1 MRKLKHYNLEEVEK
15 RIIEF
20 QEEKDSKKSKILGM
34 LLIAS
39 YGKIFNITVSGVKKG
54 LELFEKYDK
63 DDTELTHE
71 EWFSLYVLIGE
82 SLLLEGWEDAYEV
95 NVKLQKQLFKR
106 YKPDYFYIQGI
117 IISSL
122 YPKQLVKLNENFYNG
137 FKMLISSMDR
147 YPKLKDLL
155 ITGDV

>member
-1 MRKLKHYNLEEVEK
+1 MGKLKHYNLEEVER
-15 RIIEF
+15 RIGEF
-20 QEEKDSKKSKILGM
+20 QNEKDSKKSKILGM

-39 YGKIFNITVSGVKKG
+39 YGKIFNITESGVKRG
-54 LELFEKYDK
+54 LELFEKYEE
-63 DDTELTHE
+63 DDVELSHE

-106 YKPDYFYIQGI
+106 YKPDYFYIQGMI
-117 IISSL
+117 LSLL

-137 FKMLISSMDR
+137 FKLLISAMDR

>member
-1 MRKLKHYNLEEVEK
+1 
-15 RIIEF
+15 
-20 QEEKDSKKSKILGM
+20 M

-39 YGKIFNITVSGVKKG
+39 YGKIFNITVSGVKNG
-54 LELFEKYDK
+54 LVLFDMYDK
-63 DDTELTHE
+63 DDTELSHE

-82 SLLLEGWEDAYEV
+82 SLLLEGWEEAYEV

-117 IISSL
+117 IMSSL

-155 ITGDV
+155 ISGDV

>member
-1 MRKLKHYNLEEVEK
+1 
-15 RIIEF
+15 
-20 QEEKDSKKSKILGM
+20 M

>member
-1 MRKLKHYNLEEVEK
+1 MGKMNHYNLEEIERKVG
-15 RIIEF
+15 EF

-39 YGKIFNITVSGVKKG
+39 YGKIFNITESGVKRG
-54 LELFEKYDK
+54 LELFEKYDE
-63 DDTELTHE
+63 DDTELTHN

-82 SLLLEGWEDAYEV
+82 SLLMEGWEDAYEV

-117 IISSL
+117 ILSSL

-137 FKMLISSMDR
+137 FKVLISVMDR

>member
-63 DDTELTHE
+63 DDTELTNE
-71 EWFSLYVLIGE
+71 EWFLLYVLIGE

-122 YPKQLVKLNENFYNG
+122 YQKQLVKLNENFYNG
-137 FKMLISSMDR
+137 FKMLISAMDK

>member
-63 DDTELTHE
+63 DDTELTNE
-71 EWFSLYVLIGE
+71 EWFLLYVLIGE

-122 YPKQLVKLNENFYNG
+122 YPQQLVKLNENFYNG
-137 FKMLISSMDR
+137 FKVLISAMDK

>member
-1 MRKLKHYNLEEVEK
+1 MGKIKHYNLEEVERK
-15 RIIEF
+15 IAEF
-20 QEEKDSKKSKILGM
+20 QEEKDSKKSKLLGM

-39 YGKIFNITVSGVKKG
+39 YGKIFNITEAGVKKG
-54 LELFEKYDK
+54 LELFEKYEQ
-63 DDTELTHE
+63 DDEELSHE

-82 SLLLEGWEDAYEV
+82 SLLLEGWEDAYEL

-117 IISSL
+117 IL
-122 YPKQLVKLNENFYNG
+122 ATLFPQQLVKLNENFYNG
-137 FKMLISSMDR
+137 FKVLISAMDR

>member
-1 MRKLKHYNLEEVEK
+1 MGKLKHYNLEEVER
-15 RIIEF
+15 RIGEF
-20 QEEKDSKKSKILGM
+20 QNEKDSKKSKILGM

-39 YGKIFNITVSGVKKG
+39 YGKIFNITEAGIKRG
-54 LELFEKYDK
+54 LELFEKYEE
-63 DDTELTHE
+63 DDVELSHE

-106 YKPDYFYIQGI
+106 YKPDYFYIQGMI
-117 IISSL
+117 LSLL

-137 FKMLISSMDR
+137 FKLLISAMDR

>member
-1 MRKLKHYNLEEVEK
+1 MGKMNHYNLEEIERKVG
-15 RIIEF
+15 EF

-39 YGKIFNITVSGVKKG
+39 YGKIFNITESGVKRG
-54 LELFEKYDK
+54 LELFEKYDE

-117 IISSL
+117 ILSSL

-137 FKMLISSMDR
+137 FKVLISVMDR

>member
-1 MRKLKHYNLEEVEK
+1 MGKLKHYNLEEVER
-15 RIIEF
+15 RIGEF
-20 QEEKDSKKSKILGM
+20 QEEKDSKKSKLLGM

-39 YGKIFNITVSGVKKG
+39 YGKIFNITEAGVKKG
-54 LELFEKYDK
+54 LELFEKYEE
-63 DDTELTHE
+63 DDVELSHE

-106 YKPDYFYIQGI
+106 YKPDYFYIQGMI
-117 IISSL
+117 LSLL

-137 FKMLISSMDR
+137 FKLLISAIGSN
-147 YPKLKDLL
+147 
-155 ITGDV
+155 